1 MVRKRVRSVGC
12 REKHIAVTMSCDD
25 ISCADENRPPS
36 GTAPLAAAEGLLLEL
51 VRQTSSAGR
60 ALRRLL
66 ADEAAAEG
74 LNDAELLVI
83 WLCATG
89 NTPGVVQGELAA
101 AIGVSPALMSGTV
114 ERLRSRELIAR
125 HRSPIDRRRQVWQ
138 TTGLGQDCLARLR
151 GRLAILAATLE
162 QRMTSSQQRETQ
174 ALCQRLTRA
183 AEAIGTPEL
192 PLAGGSH
199 SPPQDA
205 AQAAV
210 QTTFAQGAAA

>member
-1 MVRKRVRSVGC
+1 
-12 REKHIAVTMSCDD
+12 MSFADKSFDD
-25 ISCADENRPPS
+25 EYRPP
-36 GTAPLAAAEGLLLEL
+36 GGAAPLAPAEGLLLEL

-83 WLCATG
+83 WLCAGG
-89 NTPGVVQGELAA
+89 NSPGVVQGDLAS

-138 TTGLGQDCLARLR
+138 TTGLGQACLERLR
-151 GRLAILAATLE
+151 GRLAALSAALE
-162 QRMTSSQQRETQ
+162 LRMTSSQQRETQ
-174 ALCQRLTRA
+174 ALCQRLASA

-199 SPPQDA
+199 NLTQKAADA
-205 AQAAV
+205 ACE
-210 QTTFAQGAAA
+210 TILRQGAAA

>member
-1 MVRKRVRSVGC
+1 
-12 REKHIAVTMSCDD
+12 MSFADKSFDD
-25 ISCADENRPPS
+25 EHRPPG
-36 GTAPLAAAEGLLLEL
+36 GTVPLAPAEGLLLEL

-83 WLCATG
+83 WLCAGG
-89 NTPGVVQGELAA
+89 NSPGVVQGDLAA

-138 TTGLGQDCLARLR
+138 TTGLGQACLARLR
-151 GRLAILAATLE
+151 GRLSALSAALE
-162 QRMTSSQQRETQ
+162 QRMNSSQQRETQ
-174 ALCQRLTRA
+174 VLCQRLASA

-192 PLAGGSH
+192 PLAGGSP
-199 SPPQDA
+199 SRPRDA
-205 AQAAV
+205 AEAACE
-210 QTTFAQGAAA
+210 TTLRQGAAA

>member
-1 MVRKRVRSVGC
+1 MSFDCLSSADDHQPPGG
-12 REKHIAVTMSCDD
+12 AV
-25 ISCADENRPPS
+25 
-36 GTAPLAAAEGLLLEL
+36 PLAPAEGLLLEL

-74 LNDAELLVI
+74 LNDAELLII
-83 WLCATG
+83 WLCAGG
-89 NTPGVVQGELAA
+89 NSPGVVQGELAS

-138 TTGLGQDCLARLR
+138 TTGLGQACLTRLR
-151 GRLAILAATLE
+151 GRLAALSAALE

-174 ALCQRLTRA
+174 ALCERLASA

-192 PLAGGSH
+192 PAIE
-199 SPPQDA
+199 
-205 AQAAV
+205 
-210 QTTFAQGAAA
+210 TTLGQGAAA